1 VDALVTPTLPIP
13 PAAISDP
20 RADDILPVVRNTSP
34 FNVNG
39 LPSISVPCGFTSTG
53 LPIGMQ
59 IIGPPGGDAVVLQ
72 LTQAY
77 EQATDWHKR
86 RPQVS
91 MHTSRAT

>member
-1 VDALVTPTLPIP
+1 LP
-13 PAAISDP
+13 A
-20 RADDILPVVRNTSP
+20 VRNTSP

-72 LTQAY
+72 LAHVY
-77 EQATDWHKR
+77 EETTDWHKR
-86 RPQVS
+86 HPQVPAR
-91 MHTSRAT
+91 TSTTA